1 LGVVQELASL
11 TMSMM
16 KNYANPS
23 PKNASD
29 FYSPVDLFPFYDIIQ
44 YN

>member
-1 LGVVQELASL
+1 
-11 TMSMM
+11 MSMM

-29 FYSPVDLFPFYDIIQ
+29 FYTATDLYPYYDIFSSS
-44 YN
+44 